1 MQPNS
6 WMTAIRLLWRKGHH
20 WEAIATWF
28 VMQWVFVEAY
38 VLPKHSMRRAI
49 REIEKAKR

>member
-1 MQPNS
+1 MQRNS
-6 WMTAIRLLWRKGHH
+6 WMTAIRILWRKGHH

-38 VLPKHSMRRAI
+38 CLPKHSMRRAI

>member
-1 MQPNS
+1 MRRNS
-6 WMTAIRLLWRKGHH
+6 WMTPIRILWRQGNH
-20 WEAIATWF
+20 WEAIATWLL
-28 VMQWVFVEAY
+28 MQWIFMEAF